1 MTRTSS
7 SARRWR
13 CLAKCL
19 ALALVLPLTF
29 TGALA
34 AEEGLVDPKDMPGP
48 LKEVGFD
55 QKIGDILPLD
65 AAFVD
70 EAGLQVTLGDYFG
83 ERPVIVAFVYYDC
96 PMLCSLV
103 MNGLAKSVGVL
114 EFNAGEAFD
123 VVAISVDPTDTP
135 AKASKT
141 KLETVQRYGR
151 PETAEG
157 WHFLSGAEPEITR
170 AAEAAGFQY
179 TFIPETGD
187 YAHAAG
193 ILMATPDGTIAQYYY
208 GIEYSPKDLRLA
220 MVEASENRL
229 GSVVDQILLYCYRY
243 NPSLG
248 KYTAVI
254 TRILRLAGLG
264 FCICLAAFLWINW
277 RRDRAADRDMM
288 RRQTSAQGALSR

>member
-1 MTRTSS
+1 MLRASCN
-7 SARRWR
+7 APWWR
-13 CLAKCL
+13 LAGCLVL
-19 ALALVLPLTF
+19 ALLLGATTPLS
-29 TGALA
+29 AD
-34 AEEGLVDPKDMPGP
+34 EGLVDPSDMPGP
-48 LKEVGFD
+48 LKEVGFN
-55 QKIGDILPLD
+55 QKIGDVLPLD
-65 AAFVD
+65 ATFVD
-70 EAGLQVTLGDYFG
+70 EAGKTVTLGDYFG
-83 ERPVIVAFVYYDC
+83 ERPVILAFVYYDC

-114 EFNAGEAFD
+114 EFNAGDAFD

-141 KLETVQRYGR
+141 KLEAVQRYGR
-151 PETAEG
+151 PETAKG
-157 WHFLSGAEPEITR
+157 WHFLSGEETEIQKVT
-170 AAEAAGFQY
+170 EAAGFEY

-193 ILMATPDGTIAQYYY
+193 ILVATVDGTISQYYY

-254 TRILRLAGLG
+254 TRVLRLAGIV
-264 FCICLAAFLWINW
+264 FIICLATFLWINW
-277 RRDRAADRDMM
+277 RRDRSADREMLS
-288 RRQTSAQGALSR
+288 RRASAQGATLR

>member
-1 MTRTSS
+1 MKRAPSKP
-7 SARRWR
+7 RRLGRWVG
-13 CLAKCL
+13 LWT
-19 ALALVLPLTF
+19 LVLTLPWLL
-29 TGALA
+29 ASPLA
-34 AEEGLVDPKDMPGP
+34 ADEGLVDPKNMPGP

-55 QKIGDILPLD
+55 QKIGDVLPLD

-70 EAGLQVTLGDYFG
+70 EAGRRVVLGDFFG

-103 MNGLAKSVGVL
+103 MNGLAKSIGVL

-123 VVAISVDPTDTP
+123 VVAISIDPTDTP
-135 AKASKT
+135 AKASKA
-141 KLETVQRYGR
+141 KLEAVQRYGR

-157 WHFLSGAEPEITR
+157 WHFLSGEESQITR
-170 AAEAAGFQY
+170 VTETAGFQY

-193 ILMATPDGTIAQYYY
+193 ILVATVDGTIAQYYY

-220 MVEASENRL
+220 MVEASQNGL

-254 TRILRLAGLG
+254 TRVLRLAGLV

-277 RRDRAADRDMM
+277 RRDRVSDREML
-288 RRQTSAQGALSR
+288 RRQASTEGATSR

>member
-1 MTRTSS
+1 MHRAPCNTPS
-7 SARRWR
+7 WR
-13 CLAKCL
+13 LAGCLVL
-19 ALALVLPLTF
+19 ALLLGAMAPLS
-29 TGALA
+29 AD
-34 AEEGLVDPKDMPGP
+34 EGLVDPKDMPGP
-48 LKEVGFD
+48 LKEVGFN
-55 QKIGDILPLD
+55 QKIGDALPLD
-65 AAFVD
+65 AKFVD
-70 EAGLQVTLGDYFG
+70 EAGKEVTLGDYFG
-83 ERPVIVAFVYYDC
+83 ERPVILAFVYYDC

-114 EFNAGEAFD
+114 EFNAGDAFD
-123 VVAISVDPTDTP
+123 VVAVSVDPTDTP

-141 KLETVQRYGR
+141 KLETIQRYGR

-157 WHFLSGAEPEITR
+157 WHFLSGQESEIQKV
-170 AAEAAGFQY
+170 AQAAGFEY

-193 ILMATPDGTIAQYYY
+193 ILLATVDGTISQYYY

-254 TRILRLAGLG
+254 TRVLRLAGLV
-264 FCICLAAFLWINW
+264 FLLCLATFLWINW
-277 RRDRAADRDMM
+277 RRDRAHDRKALS
-288 RRQTSAQGALSR
+288 RRASAQGATLR